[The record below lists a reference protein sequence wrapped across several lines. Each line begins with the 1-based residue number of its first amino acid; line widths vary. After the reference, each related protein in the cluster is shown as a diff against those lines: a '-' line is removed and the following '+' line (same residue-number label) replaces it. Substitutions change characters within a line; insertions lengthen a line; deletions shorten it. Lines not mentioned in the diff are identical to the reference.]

1 MSASREKKTR
11 QDDPSGGMTEKQRR
25 DMKEAQKAKN
35 KKILYWVCGIVA
47 VVLVIA
53 LLVWDSGLFQRRTAA
68 ATVGDKTYTVADVS
82 FYYSST
88 QRTLAQYA
96 GYGLITYDS
105 SKSPAEQVLD
115 ATAVSNLA
123 NYFGIEATEGETF
136 HDVFQREALDA
147 LQYEALMCDQAKAQ
161 GYTLSDEGKQQV
173 EDNLQSYKDAAKQQ
187 GTSVTKLLQANYGK
201 YLTESVFKT
210 RLTNAQLASEF
221 EQHQKDSYNYSD
233 AELDA
238 YYQDHKSDLD
248 TYDYRVAF
256 VSGTPEAKTD
266 DAGNAIEATADEKA
280 VAMQQAK
287 AKADA
292 MAEQV
297 RGGTAF
303 NEAAQQYV
311 AETAQAQYADPEYAH
326 YTNVGSAISASS
338 YGEWLTSST
347 HKANDVGVVEE
358 AGGTGYYVV
367 QYLNSYLDKE
377 TVYSVD
383 VRHILVKAETTEP
396 EPTPAPSESVEPS
409 ETTAPEST
417 APVEPT
423 EEQYAAAKAKIEEI
437 QAEFEAGDKTPEA
450 FGALAEKYSEDPGS
464 NGSNVDNGGG
474 SGGLYE
480 GVTHNQMFSGFD
492 AWIFDASRKPGD
504 LGIVQN
510 TQTDQWGYHLI
521 YFQGTG
527 PLTWKHNAQTTMQ
540 ADAYQEWYDGIVGD
554 YTTAAVD
561 KGMGML

>member
-35 KKILYWVCGIVA
+35 KKILYWVCGIAA
-47 VVLVIA
+47 VVLIVA
-53 LLVWDSGLFQRRTAA
+53 LLVWDSGIFQRRTAA

-96 GYGLITYDS
+96 GYGLISYDS

-115 ATAVSNLA
+115 ATAVSNLT
-123 NYFGIEATEGETF
+123 NYFGIEAIEGETF

-147 LQYEALMCDQAKAQ
+147 LQYEALMCDQAKAE
-161 GYTLSDEGKQQV
+161 GYTLSDAGKKQV
-173 EDNLQSYKDAAKQQ
+173 EDNFQSFKDAAKQQ
-187 GTSVTKLLQANYGK
+187 GTSVTKLIQANYGK

-210 RLTNAQLASEF
+210 HLTNAQLASEF
-221 EQHQKDSYNYSD
+221 EQHKKDSYNYTD

-256 VSGTPEAKTD
+256 VSGAPEAKTD
-266 DAGNAIEATADEKA
+266 ADGNAVDPTAAETT

-297 RGGTAF
+297 RGGTDF

-311 AETAQAQYADPEYAH
+311 AETSQAQYADPEYAH
-326 YTNVGSAISASS
+326 YTNIGSSISASS

-377 TVYSVD
+377 TIYSVD
-383 VRHILVKAETTEP
+383 IRHILVKAETTEP
-396 EPTPAPSESVEPS
+396 EPTPSESADPEETAAP
-409 ETTAPEST
+409 ETTQPA
-417 APVEPT
+417 APT
-423 EEQYAAAKAKIEEI
+423 EEQYAAAKAKIESI

-450 FGALAEKYSEDPGS
+450 FGALAAKYSEDPGS
-464 NGSNVDNGGG
+464 KDDGGY
-474 SGGLYE
+474 YE
-480 GVTHNQMFSGFD
+480 VTQSTNFFAD
-492 AWIFDASRKPGD
+492 FKNWCLDPTRKPGD
-504 LGIVQN
+504 LGIIQN
-510 TQTDQWGYHLI
+510 TQDGQYGYHLM
-521 YFQGTG
+521 YFQETG
-527 PLTWKHNAQTTMQ
+527 PLSWKHNAQTTMQ
-540 ADAYQEWYDGIVGD
+540 ADAYQQWYDGIVGD
-554 YTTAAVD
+554 YTAAAVD